1 MAYGSLLSIPFFIFL
16 IFPTLSESNPDSTSF
31 FFSAG
36 FVYVTTLITTF
47 LNGFGGGIS

>member
-16 IFPTLSESNPDSTSF
+16 IFPTLSESNRDSTSF

-47 LNGFGGGIS
+47 LNGFGGGIA